1 MNAEVMHEDGR
12 RELLE
17 VDAFENRG
25 GVFAAVAGNRII
37 LLDNV
42 DVKEVSL

>member
-1 MNAEVMHEDGR
+1 MKVEVVHEDGR

-25 GVFAAVAGNRII
+25 GVLAAVYGNRIV

-42 DVKEVSL
+42 NVKEVAL